1 MDIKVIIAAHKKYP
15 TPRDEMYIP
24 LHVGAAGKRD
34 IGFLRDDEGD
44 NISNKNPRFCELT
57 GLYYAW
63 RNIDCDYLGLVHY
76 RRHFKGKGGGAFPEN
91 VLTKNEAE
99 QLLSRADII
108 LPKKRNYVIE
118 NLYSHYVHTLIPEP
132 LDIAGEIIRQKYPNY
147 YDEFLRLKK
156 RRSAHMFNMFI
167 MKKEMCDK
175 YCEWLFDILFE
186 LEKRSGDISCSGFQA
201 RFYGR
206 VSELLLDVYINTNK
220 LSSVECPVAFAEKE
234 KWLKKGISFLRAK
247 FFGKKYGKS
256 F

>member
-15 TPRDEMYIP
+15 MPRDDMYVP
-24 LHVGAAGKRD
+24 LHVGAAGKRG
-34 IGFLRDDEGD
+34 IGFLRDDTGN
-44 NISNKNPRFCELT
+44 NISDKNPRFCELT

-63 RNIDCDYLGLVHY
+63 HNIDCDYVGLVHY
-76 RRHFKGKGGGAFPEN
+76 RRHFKGKSGETFPYN
-91 VLTKNEAE
+91 VLTKSEAE

-108 LPKKRNYVIE
+108 LPKKRNYIIE

-132 LDIAGEIIRQKYPNY
+132 LGIAGEIIKEKHPTY

-167 MKKEMCDK
+167 MKKEMCDE

-186 LEKRSGDISCSGFQA
+186 LEKRSGDIACNGFQA

-206 VSELLLDVYINTNK
+206 VSELLLDVYINKNK
-220 LSSVECPVAFAEKE
+220 LSFTECPIAFAEKE
-234 KWLKKGISFLRAK
+234 KWLKKGISFLKAK